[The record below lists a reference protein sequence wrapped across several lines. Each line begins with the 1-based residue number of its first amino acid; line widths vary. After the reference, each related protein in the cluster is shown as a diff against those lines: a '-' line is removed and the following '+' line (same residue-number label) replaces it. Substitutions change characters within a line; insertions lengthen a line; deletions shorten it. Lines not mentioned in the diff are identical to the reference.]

1 MFSGNQSDRN
11 GGLIAQSMCLIRR
24 AMMGRMD
31 PTRAILAVIAVGG
44 FLVAGQFHRIAQADQ
59 RYPAAPGSVAP
70 NRGKGLTAM
79 DTAAREGKYLFVF
92 FWKADDKQS
101 RTMYGVFQAA
111 ISRMAG
117 STNSV
122 AIQLTDPGEK
132 PIVDKLGVSRA
143 PMPLVVALAPN
154 GAITKAFPNR
164 FTEQQLQT
172 AFVSSGAAQCMKAM
186 QHRKLVLLCVQ
197 NQQTQLSQAALQGAR
212 AFKADARFAQATE
225 VVTIDPADGAETSFL
240 QALQVDP
247 RTSTA
252 VTVLLAPPG
261 RPVARFAGAVTKDQI
276 VAKVQ
281 AGPCADGQC
290 GPGGCCGPKQ

>member
-1 MFSGNQSDRN
+1 MS
-11 GGLIAQSMCLIRR
+11 
-24 AMMGRMD
+24 RMD
-31 PTRAILAVIAVGG
+31 PTRAILAAIAIGG
-44 FLVAGQFHRIAQADQ
+44 LLVAGHLPGIAQADQ
-59 RYPAAPGSVAP
+59 RYPAAARGVAA
-70 NRGKGLTAM
+70 NRGKGMAAI
-79 DTAAREGKYLFVF
+79 DTAAREGKYTFVF

-101 RTMYGVFQAA
+101 RTMYGVFQTA
-111 ISRMAG
+111 MQNWAG
-117 STNSV
+117 STNSI

-164 FTEQQLQT
+164 FTEQQLRT
-172 AFVSSGAAQCMKAM
+172 AFVSSGASQCMRVL
-186 QHRKLVLLCVQ
+186 QQRKLVLLCVQ

-212 AFKADARFAQATE
+212 AFTADARFTQAAE
-225 VVTIDPADGAETSFL
+225 VITVDPADGAETPFL
-240 QALQVDP
+240 QSLQVDP
-247 RTSTA
+247 RTPTA

-281 AGPCADGQC
+281 AGPCANGKC